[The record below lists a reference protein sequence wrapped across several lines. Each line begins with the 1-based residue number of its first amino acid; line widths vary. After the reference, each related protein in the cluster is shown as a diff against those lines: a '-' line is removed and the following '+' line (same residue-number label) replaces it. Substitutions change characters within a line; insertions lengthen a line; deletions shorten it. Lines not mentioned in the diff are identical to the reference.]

1 MDFLLKERK
10 IENLPNILQEDIHKI
25 SIGNNPYL
33 IGSGSIQSLTY
44 NSDFDLN
51 EKIIV
56 KDLKSHIQQLKKERN
71 IWIISVHNT
80 KEYIQINTICN
91 IYNLLLDVNDTI
103 FVNFQ
108 PSKKNKQKT
117 LKEDI
122 HKLINE
128 GNFFKALKRLYT
140 LLSLDAKKNIK
151 LIYILT
157 DFLNSNIGLL
167 QNIINQ
173 LDIISNFVK
182 VERNRNEI
190 VNFNLEYCRFQLN
203 KVYVVPIEEKL
214 YKMFK
219 LTEIN
224 KLKTILSKKVQ
235 EYTKKWVDIN
245 RKLLGI

>member
-10 IENLPNILQEDIHKI
+10 IENLPEILQEDIHKI

-51 EKIIV
+51 EKVIV
-56 KDLKSHIQQLKKERN
+56 KDLNSHIQQLKKERN
-71 IWIISVHNT
+71 IWITSVHNT
-80 KEYIQINTICN
+80 KKYIQINTICN

-103 FVNFQ
+103 FINFQ
-108 PSKKNKQKT
+108 PSKKLKQKT
-117 LKEDI
+117 LKQDI

-140 LLSLDAKKNIK
+140 LLSLDPKKNIK
-151 LIYILT
+151 LISILT
-157 DFLNSNIGLL
+157 EFLNSNIGLL

-219 LTEIN
+219 IKEIN
-224 KLKTILSKKVQ
+224 KLKIILSKKVQ
-235 EYTKKWVDIN
+235 EYTKKWVDLN